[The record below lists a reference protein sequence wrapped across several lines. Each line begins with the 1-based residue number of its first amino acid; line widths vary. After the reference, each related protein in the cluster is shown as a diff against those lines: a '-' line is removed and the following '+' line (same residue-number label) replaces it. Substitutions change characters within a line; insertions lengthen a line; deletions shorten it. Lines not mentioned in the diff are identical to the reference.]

1 MTRMWGW
8 IVRLLRRPEPYDST
22 ETVQARKRL
31 DDTVR
36 DDARVERL
44 DARMKRVQRENH
56 LGPSISRALRARR
69 P

>member
-1 MTRMWGW
+1 MTKIWGW
-8 IVRLLRRPEPYDST
+8 LVAWWRGST
-22 ETVQARKRL
+22 TSPQEVQQARKRL
-31 DDTVR
+31 DDVVR
-36 DDARVERL
+36 DDIRVERL

>member
-1 MTRMWGW
+1 MIKIWGW
-8 IVRLLRRPEPYDST
+8 LVEWWRGSATSPHD
-22 ETVQARKRL
+22 VQKARERL
-31 DDTVR
+31 DDVVR
-36 DDARVERL
+36 DDIRVERL